1 MKTKTLLTLIL
12 ISIFSAQA
20 WSQCANSSNI
30 ISFSYNGHN
39 YEIIKEM
46 KNWTAAAACAVER
59 GGYLVQINDQNEQ
72 TAIYNQILSS
82 GISSTYTSV
91 MDGGGTAYIWIG
103 ATDKTTEGSWIWDGN
118 NDNTGTNFWNGQGAA
133 GAGGGSAVG
142 GAFVNWGG
150 KSAGSIQEPDNYA
163 NIQDGAAIAL
173 AGWPQGTTFLGIGGE
188 WNDIDPTNTLY
199 FIVEKES
206 GVGMMN
212 EPENIDIQLFPNP
225 TNNQSTLNLVSESL
239 KIEKIS
245 ILNSLGQI
253 VFVRNEA
260 DNSKIKV
267 DGLLPGIYLIEIR
280 TMENLIL
287 NKKVIIE

>member
-1 MKTKTLLTLIL
+1 MNTKILLTLIL
-12 ISIFSAQA
+12 ISIFSAQS

-46 KNWTAAAACAVER
+46 KSWTAAAACAVER

-103 ATDKTTEGSWIWDGN
+103 ATDKTTEGTWIWDGN
-118 NDNTGTNFWNGQGAA
+118 NDNTGTNFWTGQGAA

-163 NIQDGAAIAL
+163 NIQDAAAIAL
-173 AGWPQGTTFLGIGGE
+173 EGWPQGTTFLGIGGE
-188 WNDIDPTNTLY
+188 WNDIDLSNTLY

-206 GVGMMN
+206 GVGIK
-212 EPENIDIQLFPNP
+212 ESENIDIQLFPNP
-225 TNNQSTLNLVSESL
+225 ANNQSILNLHSESL

-245 ILNSLGQI
+245 IQNSLGQTI
-253 VFVRNEA
+253 LVQNEA
-260 DNSKIKV
+260 DNSKVNIE
-267 DGLLPGIYLIEIR
+267 GLLPGIYFIEIR
-280 TMENLIL
+280 TMENLIFNRKL
-287 NKKVIIE
+287 IIE

>member
-1 MKTKTLLTLIL
+1 MNTKILLTLIL
-12 ISIFSAQA
+12 ISIFSAQS

-46 KNWTAAAACAVER
+46 KSWTAAAACAVER

-91 MDGGGTAYIWIG
+91 VDGGGTAYIWIG
-103 ATDKTTEGSWIWDGN
+103 ATDKTTEGTWIWDGN

-133 GAGGGSAVG
+133 GTGGGSAVG

-150 KSAGSIQEPDNYA
+150 KSTGSIQEPDNYA
-163 NIQDGAAIAL
+163 NIQDAAAIAL
-173 AGWPQGTTFLGIGGE
+173 EGWPQGTTFLGIGGE
-188 WNDIDPTNTLY
+188 WNDIDLSNTLY

-206 GVGMMN
+206 GVGII
-212 EPENIDIQLFPNP
+212 EPENYDLIIYPNP
-225 TNNQSTLNLVSESL
+225 VSNQNTLHFISESQV
-239 KIEKIS
+239 IEKIS
-245 ILNSLGQI
+245 IRNSLGQI
-253 VFVRNEA
+253 VLVQNDA
-260 DNSKIKV
+260 DNSKVNI
-267 DGLLPGIYLIEIR
+267 DGLLPGIYFIEIR
-280 TMENLIL
+280 TMENLIFNRKL
-287 NKKVIIE
+287 IIE